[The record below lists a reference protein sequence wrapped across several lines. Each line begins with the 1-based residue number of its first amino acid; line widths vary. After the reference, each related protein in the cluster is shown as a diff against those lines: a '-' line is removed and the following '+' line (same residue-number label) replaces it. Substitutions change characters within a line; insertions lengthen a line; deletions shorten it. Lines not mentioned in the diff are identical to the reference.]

1 MTRAHHRRFNPGS
14 KSEGRRKGWPG
25 RAPRRRSRLA
35 CRQAPR
41 LRRRTC
47 RRTPATAALRLLRT
61 GLPLAAEACYAY
73 GEVTEQRLRFL
84 RDIARRTGAR
94 AGREADR
101 AERLRR
107 ERRAAGLAE
116 AHRLALRFAEVDPEL
131 REVVLFGSLATGEVG
146 NRQPDVDLAVES
158 SRYLRLVAIAL
169 DSRFKVDVVDLA
181 TARPAIRQAVARH
194 GKVIYARPNA
204 P

>member
-1 MTRAHHRRFNPGS
+1 M
-14 KSEGRRKGWPG
+14 
-25 RAPRRRSRLA
+25 
-35 CRQAPR
+35 
-41 LRRRTC
+41 
-47 RRTPATAALRLLRT
+47 
-61 GLPLAAEACYAY
+61 
-73 GEVTEQRLRFL
+73 TEQRLRFL
-84 RDIARRTGAR
+84 RDIARRTSAR

-194 GKVIYARPNA
+194 GKVIYARQNA